1 MEEEEV
7 QKLIQL
13 RKYVIGEFNSLK
25 GKGDALATIKQDEI
39 AYTFSS
45 IVKSMDD
52 LLKQYVKF
60 E

>member
-1 MEEEEV
+1 MEQEEL

-13 RKYVIGEFNSLK
+13 RQYVIEEFKSLK
-25 GKGDALATIKQDEI
+25 GKGDALSTVKQDEI

-52 LLKQYVKF
+52 LLS
-60 E
+60 

>member
-13 RKYVIGEFNSLK
+13 RKYVIGEFDSLK

-39 AYTFSS
+39 AYTFP
-45 IVKSMDD
+45 V
-52 LLKQYVKF
+52 LLKAWMIF
-60 E
+60 